1 MWNSPGAPYYLE
13 RQLKRMRGTPLHSKK
28 AENIRQLI
36 QITRLLGQLCGRY
49 FAATKNAKE
58 GVPLFPKLEYDGIKG
73 TLSECERELTVLHMA
88 AASAEDMLADAYE
101 ALKIDPPVRAFTIVA
116 DGDQAAP
123 HVHSENG
130 KK

>member
-13 RQLKRMRGTPLHSKK
+13 RQLKRMRGTPVHSKK

-49 FAATKNAKE
+49 FAATKNARE

-73 TLSECERELTVLHMA
+73 TLQECERELLVLHMA
-88 AASAEDMLADAYE
+88 AASAEDMLSDAYV
-101 ALKIDPPVRAFTIVA
+101 ALQIEPPLRPFAIITES
-116 DGDQAAP
+116 DDSP
-123 HVHSENG
+123 YPSENG
-130 KK
+130 KR

>member
-36 QITRLLGQLCGRY
+36 QITRLLGQICGRY
-49 FAATKNAKE
+49 FAATKSAKE
-58 GVPLFPKLEYDGIKG
+58 GVPLFPKLEFDGIKG
-73 TLSECERELTVLHMA
+73 TLAECERELLVLHMA
-88 AASAEDMLADAYE
+88 AACAEDMLTDAYI
-101 ALKIDPPVRAFTIVA
+101 ALKIEPPLRPFAIITES
-116 DGDQAAP
+116 DDSP
-123 HVHSENG
+123 HPSENG